1 MMTDDQW
8 KAQIYKIED
17 PRELLYELV
26 KLDDSVNGVGDPY
39 YRDLYQTIIDKA
51 RALNIDDF

>member
-1 MMTDDQW
+1 MTDDQW
-8 KAQIYKIED
+8 KAEIYKIED

-26 KLDDSVNGVGDPY
+26 KLDNEVSGVGDPY